1 MPCGS
6 FVSARTEVRGGGSWN
21 APVDSTSNE
30 FAYVAIPEPRAIHA
44 GMEKPHTVPLR
55 LPYRD
60 LVSPCQATFA
70 RDTCILILTLTISV
84 TAIKATAQGNYA
96 RNLARAI
103 GLSSILA

>member
-70 RDTCILILTLTISV
+70 RDTCILILTLTTWRSDHRRQQQSALSV
-84 TAIKATAQGNYA
+84 LRI
-96 RNLARAI
+96 
-103 GLSSILA
+103 LSSSAVPC